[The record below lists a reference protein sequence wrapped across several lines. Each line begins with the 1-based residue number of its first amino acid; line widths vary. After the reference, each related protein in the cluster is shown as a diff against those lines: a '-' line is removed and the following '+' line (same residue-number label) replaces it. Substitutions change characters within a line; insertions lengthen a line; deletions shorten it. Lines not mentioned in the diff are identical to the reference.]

1 MVLIMCLVFTKFH
14 LNLNL
19 IKPFPQKFLLL
30 LLTTTSQYV
39 RYIRRNEA
47 TKENTYNW
55 TIVLCRTK
63 IVIKSFV
70 VLLSE

>member
-1 MVLIMCLVFTKFH
+1 M
-14 LNLNL
+14 
-19 IKPFPQKFLLL
+19 
-30 LLTTTSQYV
+30 LTTTAQFV

-63 IVIKSFV
+63 IERKNCA
-70 VLLSE
+70 VLQVNKNAIS